1 MADLNSVVAQLR
13 QERSRVQQ
21 DLDRLDRALQALGTH
36 NVGSSQSTGSRGG
49 GKRTMSAEARA
60 RIAAAQRARWARQKG
75 TSGRAARSLSGGSA
89 KKGKGKRTMSAEAR
103 ERIAAAQRARWA
115 RVRAAGR

>member
-1 MADLNSVVAQLR
+1 MADLNAVVAQLR

-21 DLDRLDRALQALGTH
+21 DLDKLDRALQALGTH
-36 NVGSSQSTGSRGG
+36 NVGSSQSTASRGGG

-75 TSGRAARSLSGGSA
+75 TSGRSAGKASGASAR
-89 KKGKGKRTMSAEAR
+89 KGKGKRTMSAEAR
-103 ERIAAAQRARWA
+103 E
-115 RVRAAGR
+115 